1 MKVTPCTGFVALHG
15 EAVLHYA
22 PNPAQPQEETFK
34 VFQLR
39 CKKNATSVGQV

>member
-1 MKVTPCTGFVALHG
+1 MKVAPCRGFVALPG
-15 EAVLHYA
+15 KVALHYA
-22 PNPAQPQEETFK
+22 SNTAQPQEQEFK